1 MGDAYDQA
9 EADAYS
15 AGLIDPEP
23 DLDDQDEYG
32 INPFG
37 EEFDAPPPSA
47 NGSKAK
53 RKITFDRW
61 GRYNNLPPVPG
72 YEDVRG
78 WTRVSTLKETLEDQ
92 YRLEAWKRRQVVLG
106 LKRNPGLLQSFTR
119 QLDPRSKFG
128 RGKLDRIADQAMELA
143 GSADGATAG
152 TTRHEIIES
161 LYDPTITLDRDR
173 LEPEQLEWLEGFEL
187 IMQTKKIS
195 FIPAYAE
202 RPVVIPSIGCAGT
215 LDTILWHKDR
225 MKIGDLKTQR
235 WQPGVFDRIGLSV
248 QLGCYA
254 NAVFMLDFDTWSWQ
268 TMPQVDRTEGVII
281 WAPAETPGVC
291 KPLGVDLDF
300 GWEAALASRQARD
313 WRNRK
318 GIIYAL

>member
-1 MGDAYDQA
+1 MGIEYELA
-9 EADAYS
+9 EAEAYS
-15 AGLIDPEP
+15 AGLVDPEP
-23 DLDDQDEYG
+23 DPDDQDS
-32 INPFG
+32 NPFG
-37 EEFDAPPPSA
+37 EEFDTPPA
-47 NGSKAK
+47 NASGSKSTGK
-53 RKITFDRW
+53 RRITFDRW

-128 RGKLDRIADQAMELA
+128 KDKLNRIADQAMDLA
-143 GSADGATAG
+143 GSAEGADAG
-152 TTRHEIIES
+152 TARHEIIEAM
-161 LYDPTITLDRDR
+161 YDPTNTLDRDL
-173 LEPEQLEWLEGFEL
+173 LEPEELEWLQGFEL
-187 IMQTKKIS
+187 IIEAKKIR

-215 LDTILWHKDR
+215 LDTILWHEDR

-235 WQPGVFDRIGLSV
+235 WKPGLFDRIGLSV

-254 NAVFMLDFDTWSWQ
+254 NAAYMLDFDTWSWQ
-268 TMPQVDRTEGVII
+268 NMPQVDRTEGVII
-281 WAPAETPGVC
+281 WAPAEKPGVC
-291 KPLGVDLDF
+291 KPLGVDLEF
-300 GWEAALASRQARD
+300 GWEAALASRQARE

-318 GIIYAL
+318 GIIYDL

>member
-23 DLDDQDEYG
+23 DEEP
-32 INPFG
+32 NPFG
-37 EEFDAPPPSA
+37 EEFDAPPVSA
-47 NGSKAK
+47 NGSKPGRK
-53 RKITFDRW
+53 KKITFDRW

-128 RGKLDRIADQAMELA
+128 KDKLNRIADQAMELA
-143 GSADGATAG
+143 GSAEGAKAG
-152 TTRHEIIES
+152 TARHEIIEAV
-161 LYDPTITLDRDR
+161 YDPTITLNRDL
-173 LEPEQLEWLEGFEL
+173 LEPEELEWLQGFEL
-187 IMQTKKIS
+187 IIEAKKIR
-195 FIPAYAE
+195 FIPEYAE
-202 RPVVIPSIGCAGT
+202 RPVVIPQIGCAGT
-215 LDTILWHKDR
+215 LDTIAEHAGTW
-225 MKIGDLKTQR
+225 KIGDLKTQR
-235 WQPGVFDRIGLSV
+235 WKPGQFDRIGLAV

-254 NAVFMLDFDTWSWQ
+254 NAAYMLDFDTWSWQ
-268 TMPQVDRTEGVII
+268 NMPQVDRTEGVII
-281 WAPAETPGVC
+281 WAPAEEPGVC
-291 KPLGVDLDF
+291 KPLGVDLVF
-300 GWEAALASRQARD
+300 GWEAALASRQARE